1 MIELL
6 VLLRYEWAN
15 SELDE
20 KQVEYW
26 DEQERERREEKE
38 AVVKKERW
46 LALETS
52 VAVYTIFHPR
62 IQMSQTGGVRSL
74 SNSDGQS
81 DGSQVIQQK
90 MCIDW
95 PRLTDFI
102 GFKIWATH
110 CTLQTDTSISTC

>member
-6 VLLRYEWAN
+6 ILLMYEWAN
-15 SELDE
+15 TELDE
-20 KQVEYW
+20 KQLEYW
-26 DEQERERREEKE
+26 DEQERERRAEKE

-46 LALETS
+46 LPLETS

-81 DGSQVIQQK
+81 DGSQVIQQM
-90 MCIDW
+90 MCYSLAKFNGLCWIHDMGHS
-95 PRLTDFI
+95 LHFTD
-102 GFKIWATH
+102 
-110 CTLQTDTSISTC
+110 